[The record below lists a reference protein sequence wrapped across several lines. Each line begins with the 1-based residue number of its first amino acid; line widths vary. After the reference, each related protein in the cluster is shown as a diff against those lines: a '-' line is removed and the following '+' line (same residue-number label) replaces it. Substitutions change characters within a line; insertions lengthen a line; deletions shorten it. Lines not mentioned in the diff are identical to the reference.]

1 MLVFEDMICKVEIVL
16 IFLFILEN
24 RERFRVSFGVEFFLL
39 LDIYKNIVESYEEI
53 KQQFDIQM
61 CQRCIRIVSIEK
73 SEGFEDEGMGEYGVS
88 IESFMFEV
96 E

>member
-24 RERFRVSFGVEFFLL
+24 RERFWVSFGVEFFLL

-53 KQQFDIQM
+53 K
-61 CQRCIRIVSIEK
+61 
-73 SEGFEDEGMGEYGVS
+73 
-88 IESFMFEV
+88 
-96 E
+96 